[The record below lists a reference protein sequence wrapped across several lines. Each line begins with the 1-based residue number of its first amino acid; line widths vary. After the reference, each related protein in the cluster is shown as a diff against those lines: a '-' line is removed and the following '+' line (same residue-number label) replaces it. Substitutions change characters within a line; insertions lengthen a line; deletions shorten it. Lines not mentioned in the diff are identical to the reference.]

1 MGFLLGPGSL
11 GRSRD
16 LALARRRVTDG
27 LLGSGAGEASRA
39 GAGAILLVWAL
50 VGSCVGLCR
59 LAVASANA
67 REVSEGSCRLAV
79 AGANAREVF
88 DGGLMGI
95 LVPIGIDLV
104 PIGGGQGGR
113 CPAR

>member
-11 GRSRD
+11 GCSRL
-16 LALARRRVTDG
+16 LALARSRVNGG
-27 LLGSGAGEASRA
+27 LLGTREASRA
-39 GAGAILLVWAL
+39 GGTRVEV
-50 VGSCVGLCR
+50 VGSCR

-88 DGGLMGI
+88 EAGAMSI
-95 LVPIGIDLV
+95 FSFVERKVDLV
-104 PIGGGQGGR
+104 PIGGGQGG
-113 CPAR
+113 

>member
-11 GRSRD
+11 GCSRQ
-16 LALARRRVTDG
+16 LALARSRVNDG
-27 LLGSGAGEASRA
+27 LLGTREASRA
-39 GAGAILLVWAL
+39 GGARVEV
-50 VGSCVGLCR
+50 VGPCR

-88 DGGLMGI
+88 EAGLMSI
-95 LVPIGIDLV
+95 FSFVERKVDLV
-104 PIGGGQGGR
+104 PIGGGQGG
-113 CPAR
+113 

>member
-1 MGFLLGPGSL
+1 MGLLLGPGSL
-11 GRSRD
+11 GCSRA

-27 LLGSGAGEASRA
+27 LLGTREASRD
-39 GAGAILLVWAL
+39 GAGAVLLVWAL
-50 VGSCVGLCR
+50 VGSFVGLCR

-88 DGGLMGI
+88 EAGLMSI
-95 LVPIGIDLV
+95 FSFVERKVDLV
-104 PIGGGQGGR
+104 PIGGGQGG
-113 CPAR
+113 